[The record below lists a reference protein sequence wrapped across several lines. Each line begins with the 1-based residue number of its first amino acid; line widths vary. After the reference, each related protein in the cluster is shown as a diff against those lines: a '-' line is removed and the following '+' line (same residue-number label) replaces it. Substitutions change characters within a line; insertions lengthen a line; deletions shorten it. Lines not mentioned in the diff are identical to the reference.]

1 MMRVEYIQKEP
12 QTMKTEKSQ
21 KLLLNQETLRNLTRA
36 DGKLMFY
43 PTTTVLRTHCPCTDT
58 CTC

>member
-1 MMRVEYIQKEP
+1 
-12 QTMKTEKSQ
+12 MKTEKLQ

-36 DGKLMFY
+36 DGKLMFF